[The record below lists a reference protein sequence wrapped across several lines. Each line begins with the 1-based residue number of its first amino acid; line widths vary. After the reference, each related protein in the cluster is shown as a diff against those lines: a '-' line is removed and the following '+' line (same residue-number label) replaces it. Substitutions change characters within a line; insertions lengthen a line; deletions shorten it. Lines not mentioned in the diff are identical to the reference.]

1 MDEARA
7 RKLLAAERARLERL
21 LAADPDRQEASAQ
34 AGEPGV
40 GDEADDAARR
50 ITGET
55 GAAVSQLVRQR
66 WAALERAERRLA
78 AGTYGHSIRSGQPI
92 PDERLEADPLAEL
105 TVEEAA
111 AGEHDTLE
119 ASDTVY
125 GLRSARRPFEVREDE
140 DITQAEELADEEDND
155 EEPLP
160 EPPQGIHVERE

>member
-1 MDEARA
+1 MDQARA
-7 RKLLAAERARLERL
+7 RELLAAERARLERL
-21 LAADPDRQEASAQ
+21 LAADPDRPEAAAQ
-34 AGEPGV
+34 TGEAGV
-40 GDEADDAARR
+40 GDEADDATRR

-78 AGTYGHSIRSGQPI
+78 AGTYGRSVRSGQPI

-111 AGEHDTLE
+111 AGERDTPE

-125 GLRSARRPFEVREDE
+125 GLGSTRRPFEVRADE
-140 DITQAEELADEEDND
+140 DITPEEELADEEDDD
-155 EEPLP
+155 EEPPP
-160 EPPQGIHVERE
+160 EPPQGIHLERE